1 MSAGGHRPVMLE
13 EVLAALHPRDGAIYI
28 DGTFGGGGYSR
39 AILDAADCRVCGID
53 CDADACDRG
62 KELAAD
68 YAGRLTILQGRFG
81 DMERLTAAEG
91 IGPVDG
97 VTFDLGVSSFQI
109 DQPERGFSFSKDG
122 PLDMRMGGDGPS
134 AADIVN
140 TESEL
145 ALADII
151 YRFGEERLS
160 RRIAKAIVAAR
171 SEELITRTTQLA
183 RVVRSCYPKRESTS
197 RSSKDLIDPATRTF
211 QALRIYVNDE
221 LGELSRG
228 LVGTENILGEGG
240 KLAVVSFHSLEDRIV
255 KQFLRERSG
264 GMPSASRH
272 APQLGNDGPAPSF
285 SLMVRRTVR
294 PGKTEILEN
303 PRARSARLRTAER
316 TDAPAWTASEGGIA

>member
-13 EVLAALHPRDGAIYI
+13 EVLAALNPRDGAIYI

-62 KELAAD
+62 KELAAN
-68 YAGRLTILQGRFG
+68 YAGRLTILNGRFG

-97 VTFDLGVSSFQI
+97 VTLDLGVSSFQI
-109 DQPERGFSFSKDG
+109 DQAERGFSFSKDG

-140 TESEL
+140 SESEQ

-183 RVVRSCYPKRESTS
+183 RVVRSCYPKRG
-197 RSSKDLIDPATRTF
+197 SKDLIDPATRTF

-228 LVGTENILGEGG
+228 LVAAENILGTGG
-240 KLAVVSFHSLEDRIV
+240 KLAVVSFHSLEDRIA

-264 GMPSASRH
+264 GMPGASRH
-272 APQLGNDGPAPSF
+272 APQQRDVGPAPSF
-285 SLMVRRTVR
+285 ALMVRRAVR
-294 PGKTEILEN
+294 PGKTEIMEN
-303 PRARSARLRTAER
+303 PRARSARLRTAQR
-316 TDAPAWTASEGGIA
+316 TDAPAWSAGEGGAA